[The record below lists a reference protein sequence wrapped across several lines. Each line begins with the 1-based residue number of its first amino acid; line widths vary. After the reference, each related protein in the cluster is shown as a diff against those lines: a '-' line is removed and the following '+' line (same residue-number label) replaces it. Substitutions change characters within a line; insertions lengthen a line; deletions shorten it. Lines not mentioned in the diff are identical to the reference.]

1 MANIGPLHAVNSL
14 LKTLAIA
21 AFPQEYKFRSREFKV
36 EERQANQSLPL
47 FILFDV
53 VSRKNFD
60 IGIRINP
67 CFRYYFRGC
76 LCACM
81 YLNKGILI

>member
-36 EERQANQSLPL
+36 EERQANHSLPL

-53 VSRKNFD
+53 VSRTVTLGSRL
-60 IGIRINP
+60 ILV
-67 CFRYYFRGC
+67 FRYYFRGC

-81 YLNKGILI
+81 YLNKDILI